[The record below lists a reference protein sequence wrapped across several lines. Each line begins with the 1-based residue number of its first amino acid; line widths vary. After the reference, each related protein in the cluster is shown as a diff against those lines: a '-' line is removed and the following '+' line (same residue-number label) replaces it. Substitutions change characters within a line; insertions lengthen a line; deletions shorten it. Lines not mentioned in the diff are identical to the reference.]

1 MKGCRNP
8 SPPFTTLHSS
18 GTQRNNAVALAF
30 VGVLRRAAEYFQC
43 LSDFHL
49 QTCCHH
55 DCRIL
60 FGDFVADI
68 IHPHP
73 FAALFVYRRY
83 AHACREHCLKVVGLE
98 IRGVGLLDA
107 LNFIGIE
114 PIGRFRLSDFVQC
127 LCVELTIVQCATID
141 RNHTAHQPIVSVVMP
156 GMRLK
161 SPAMWFCPSHLGKVS
176 RKSQT
181 GLYLFTAFD
190 MTYSL
195 MSCRGDLSSPIP
207 CFFASRT
214 MEFSASS
221 VKIVH
226 SSQYMARYSVLPL
239 TTFLR
244 NSKFSSR

>member
-73 FAALFVYRRY
+73 FAVLLVYRRY
-83 AHACREHCLKVVGLE
+83 AYACREHCLKVVGLE

-107 LNFIGIE
+107 LNLIGIE
-114 PIGRFRLSDFVQC
+114 PIGRFRLADFVQC
-127 LCVELTIVQCATID
+127 LCVELIIVQRGD
-141 RNHTAHQPIVSVVMP
+141 IVDEQSVGNAVEESCNVVLSVP
-156 GMRLK
+156 L
-161 SPAMWFCPSHLGKVS
+161 AMCRGS
-176 RKSQT
+176 RKRDCT
-181 GLYLFTAFD
+181 
-190 MTYSL
+190 
-195 MSCRGDLSSPIP
+195 
-207 CFFASRT
+207 
-214 MEFSASS
+214 
-221 VKIVH
+221 
-226 SSQYMARYSVLPL
+226 
-239 TTFLR
+239 
-244 NSKFSSR
+244 SSRH